1 MYKWWNLLSFVVLL
15 NAFFFF
21 VVVAADWRF
30 YLTERDFV
38 KPETIFLYTSF
49 MMIRCVHNAL
59 YSVIHRIYTE
69 CMHICKWFSQGVCR
83 CVEFTLFV
91 VVVVF
96 KKYTEC
102 DHQRFSV
109 LRCLCDSSLISLWC
123 EKLFWIVCSS
133 IIQFCKTIFRFF

>member
-109 LRCLCDSSLISLWC
+109 LRCLCVWF
-123 EKLFWIVCSS
+123 KLDIPMVWKVILDCLFIYY
-133 IIQFCKTIFRFF
+133 TILQNNF